1 MPLKNIQIQAKSFS
15 SGFYD
20 WIIFLINF
28 YKRINQNLDIDF
40 DSFIILQLVVSY
52 NVYFINKSRY
62 ISIKELTFEFE
73 KASQKSIKNNQKL
86 TVTSI
91 SSALNIPRETVKR
104 KVLGLQKKQLLEIGS
119 NKSVYLGKYYAKI
132 FSDFA
137 TGTTLDLSKLI
148 QRWDKNES
156 LEKLRYLKF

>member
-40 DSFIILQLVVSY
+40 DSFIILQLVVSH
-52 NVYFINKSRY
+52 NVYFINKSRD
-62 ISIKELTFEFE
+62 ISLKELTFEFE

-119 NKSVYLGKYYAKI
+119 NKSVYLGIYYTKI

-148 QRWDKNES
+148 KRWDKKES

>member
-40 DSFIILQLVVSY
+40 DSFIILQLVVSH
-52 NVYFINKSRY
+52 NVYFINKSRD
-62 ISIKELTFEFE
+62 ISLKELTFEFE
-73 KASQKSIKNNQKL
+73 KASQKSIKNKQKL

-148 QRWDKNES
+148 KRWDKKES

>member
-1 MPLKNIQIQAKSFS
+1 MPLKNTQIQAKSFS

-40 DSFIILQLVVSY
+40 DSFIILQLVVSH
-52 NVYFINKSRY
+52 NVYFINKSRD
-62 ISIKELTFEFE
+62 ISLKELTFEFE

-119 NKSVYLGKYYAKI
+119 NKSVYLGKYYTKI

-148 QRWDKNES
+148 KRWDKKES

>member
-52 NVYFINKSRY
+52 NVYFINKSRDK
-62 ISIKELTFEFE
+62 SLKELTFEFE
-73 KASQKSIKNNQKL
+73 KVSQKSIKNN
-86 TVTSI
+86 
-91 SSALNIPRETVKR
+91 
-104 KVLGLQKKQLLEIGS
+104 
-119 NKSVYLGKYYAKI
+119 
-132 FSDFA
+132 
-137 TGTTLDLSKLI
+137 
-148 QRWDKNES
+148 
-156 LEKLRYLKF
+156 

>member
-1 MPLKNIQIQAKSFS
+1 MTSKNIQIKAKSFS

-28 YKRINQNLDIDF
+28 YKRINQHLDIDF

-52 NVYFINKSRY
+52 NVYFINKSRDK
-62 ISIKELTFEFE
+62 SLKELTFEFE
-73 KASQKSIKNNQKL
+73 KASQKSIKNKQKL
-86 TVTSI
+86 NVTSI

-119 NKSVYLGKYYAKI
+119 NKSVYLGKYYTKI

-137 TGTTLDLSKLI
+137 TATTLDLSKLI
-148 QRWDKNES
+148 QRWDKKEG

>member
-1 MPLKNIQIQAKSFS
+1 MPLKNTQIQAKSFS

-40 DSFIILQLVVSY
+40 DSFIILQLVVSH
-52 NVYFINKSRY
+52 NVYFINKSRD
-62 ISIKELTFEFE
+62 ISLKELTFEFE

-119 NKSVYLGKYYAKI
+119 NKSVYLGIYYTKI

-148 QRWDKNES
+148 KRWDKKES